1 MHSNFSYISNSTVM
15 LILCSLAVIT
25 VLCQSLYFLRVG
37 FKRGNELGIEK
48 KSMKQVV
55 VSSGLFSIVPSLPI
69 LISYMILVPALGKF
83 LPWLRLSVIGSAAYE
98 TMAADMAVKA
108 NGYASLSEAFSP
120 EAYIAIVW
128 TVTGAILLSSLS
140 TFLLKPYDKKMK
152 SMQGKGSKFMPILIS
167 AMFLG
172 LLGSMAAPYLVD
184 FNNVTGILTMI
195 VAGVTVVIFNKV
207 GKKVKVVKEFAFAGS
222 MITGMVFAA
231 TYSNFVG

>member
-15 LILCSLAVIT
+15 LILCSIAVVA
-25 VLCQSLYFLRVG
+25 VLCQALYFLRIG
-37 FKRGNELGIEK
+37 FKRGKELGIDKE
-48 KSMKQVV
+48 SMKQVV
-55 VSSGLFSIVPSLPI
+55 VNSSIFSIVPSLPI

-98 TMAADMAVKA
+98 TMAADMAIKA
-108 NGYASLSEAFSP
+108 NGYSSLSDAFSP
-120 EAYIAIVW
+120 EAYVAIAW

-140 TFLLKPYDKKMK
+140 TFLLKPYDKKIK
-152 SMQGKGSKFMPILIS
+152 SMQGKGNKFMPILIS

-184 FNNVTGILTMI
+184 FNNVIGILTII
-195 VAGVTVVIFNKV
+195 VAGMTVIMFNKI
-207 GKKVKVVKEFAFAGS
+207 GKKIKIVKEFAFAGS

-231 TYSNFVG
+231 TFSAFVG

>member
-15 LILCSLAVIT
+15 LALCAIAVIA
-25 VLCQSLYFLRVG
+25 VLFQALYFMRVG
-37 FKRGNELGIEK
+37 FKRGKELGIDSD
-48 KSMKQVV
+48 SMKQVA
-55 VSSGLFSIVPSLPI
+55 VSSGIFSIIPSLPI

-98 TMAADMAVKA
+98 TMAADTAVKA
-108 NGYASLSEAFSP
+108 YGYLSLSDAFSP
-120 EAYIAIVW
+120 EAYVSIVW

-152 SMQGKGSKFMPILIS
+152 NMQGSGNKFMPILIS

-184 FNNVTGILTMI
+184 FGNITGILTI
-195 VAGVTVVIFNKV
+195 LVAGATVIMFNNI
-207 GKKVKVVKEFAFAGS
+207 GKKVKIVKEFAFAGS

-231 TYSNFVG
+231 VFTAFVG